1 MKPAAQKNPIPQN
14 PTPQNPQIYPPQVYT
29 IPAARNFLDS
39 VAGGVLAQTGG
50 DPLAL
55 ADYTILVPTRD
66 VAAALRQSF
75 IEQSQKPLGILPQI
89 ISLADIDDREFS
101 LKIGAQQ
108 KLAKSL
114 LKVPPAVSRLER
126 QIILAQEIMKI
137 EGMASSP
144 QKAMS
149 LGAELGR
156 FLDDIQRHDVSLDSL
171 EALVP
176 VQFKTQW
183 AKTAE
188 FLKIITDVWPA
199 KLAEMQRLDPETRR
213 TVVMQIQAE
222 HWRLH
227 PADKPV
233 LAAGFTDTGAALAT
247 LLKAVAALPQGA
259 VVLQGLD
266 SSLDAQEWDKVTEG
280 HPAHHHKSLL
290 QTLGVG
296 REAVQEWSALS
307 DKNSLLDKNDLERQK
322 LLSQAMRPSGGNSPV
337 KIGVQAL
344 NGLDFMISPTE
355 QEEAGVIALKLR
367 ETLETAG
374 RKTVLVT
381 ADRSLARRVSARL
394 RAWEIEVADEA
405 GLPLAHTLTGIFL
418 SATAAMAAEEWAP
431 IALLEALKHPLT
443 GLGDSRENFRK
454 NVAALE
460 DTVLH
465 GVRPEAGAAGMTRAL
480 TIAFN
485 RSAKKKVPAD
495 KEQLLIFTDKLQQA
509 GAAFFD
515 AMKSPAPVAFGV
527 LLEAHIRFAEA
538 LAATDTMTGTA
549 RLWGNAEGKKAAEFL
564 SQLRDVAG
572 RMPDMTGRDY
582 ADVLQGLLRDV
593 KMDIPKGRHPF
604 LRIVTP
610 EQAQFIKADTVI
622 IGGMNNGIFPPEPQD
637 NPWLSPDMM
646 RQLKLPS
653 SESAIGHAAHCF
665 VQAASQS
672 EVLLS
677 RARRSGNAPAVESL
691 FMTRLMMVLKQ
702 AGLKEKG
709 FDKNLTPKTSLPDI
723 HAALQKPAQM
733 TVLEPPAPTPAI
745 ELRPKQLPVTA
756 IEALMRDPY
765 SVYAK
770 YILQLRPK
778 QSIDTSPGVSERGIF
793 THAALDAFV
802 KKYPVQFPDNAVEE
816 LLKIGQETFQTRMDN
831 PAVRAFWWPRFER
844 IAEWFVA
851 FESERRALSKTI
863 GSEVQGRI
871 EMDMGDSVFT
881 LTALADRIDRGQND
895 ALTVIDYKTGSVP
908 TQKSVALGFSPQLTL
923 EALIAFSGGF
933 KGIDAGA
940 VGKIQYWKLTG
951 GRPAG
956 TVTEVKGDVQELV
969 EGARQGVEDLIRSF
983 NDPATPYLSSPRPE
997 WAPRYNDYQHLS
1009 RVDEWNTVR
1018 KTNSFKEKKSGT
1030 RRFAGKKE
1038 SPKND

>member
-1 MKPAAQKNPIPQN
+1 MKPATQQN
-14 PTPQNPQIYPPQVYT
+14 PTPPNPETYPPQVYT
-29 IPAARNFLDS
+29 IPAARNFLDT

-55 ADYTILVPTRD
+55 ADYTILVPSRD
-66 VAAALRQSF
+66 VAAALRQAF
-75 IEQSQKPLGILPQI
+75 IEQAQKPLGILPQI
-89 ISLADIDDREFS
+89 TTLADIDDREFS

-108 KLAKSL
+108 KLAKTL

-156 FLDDIQRHDVSLDSL
+156 FLDDVQRQDVSLDSL

-176 VQFKTQW
+176 VQFKSQW

-199 KLAEMQRLDPETRR
+199 KLAEMQRLDPEARR
-213 TVVMQIQAE
+213 TIIMQIQAE

-233 LAAGFTDTGAALAT
+233 LAVGFADTGAALAI
-247 LLKAVAALPQGA
+247 LLKSVAALPQGA
-259 VVLQGLD
+259 IILQGLD
-266 SSLDAQEWDKVTEG
+266 SGLDAGEWESVGEG
-280 HPAHHHKSLL
+280 HPAYHHKALL
-290 QTLGVG
+290 QTLEVG
-296 REAVQEWSALS
+296 REAVQEWGADSA
-307 DKNSLLDKNDLERQK
+307 LDKNNLERQK
-322 LLSQAMRPSGGNSPV
+322 LLSLAMRPSDGNSSV
-337 KIGVQAL
+337 NIGVQAL
-344 NGLDFMISPTE
+344 NGLDFIISATE

-374 RKTVLVT
+374 RKTILVT

-394 RAWEIEVADEA
+394 RAWQIEVADEA
-405 GLPLAHTLTGIFL
+405 GLPLAHTPTGIFL
-418 SATAAMAAEEWAP
+418 NATATMAAEEWAP
-431 IALLEALKHPLT
+431 IALLEALKHPLA
-443 GLGDSRENFRK
+443 GLGDSKENFRK
-454 NVAALE
+454 TVAALE
-460 DTVLH
+460 DAVLH
-465 GVRPEAGAAGMTRAL
+465 GVRPDTGAEGMTRAL

-485 RSAKKKVPAD
+485 RAVKKKDPAD
-495 KEQLLIFTDKLQQA
+495 KALLLAFTEKLQQA
-509 GAAFFD
+509 GAEFFD
-515 AMKSPAPVAFGV
+515 AMKSPVPAPFGA
-527 LLEAHIRFAEA
+527 LLEAHIRFAET

-549 RLWGNAEGKKAAEFL
+549 RLWGNTEGKKAADFL
-564 SQLRDVAG
+564 SQLRDAAEQ
-572 RMPDMTGRDY
+572 MPAMTGRDY

-593 KMDIPKGRHPF
+593 RMDIPKAQHPF

-622 IGGMNNGIFPPEPQD
+622 IGGMNNGVFPPELQD

-646 RQLKLPS
+646 RRLKLPS
-653 SESAIGHAAHCF
+653 TESAIGRAAHCF
-665 VQAASQS
+665 VQAASQP

-677 RARRSGNAPAVESL
+677 RAQRSGNAPAVESL
-691 FMTRLMMVLKQ
+691 FMTRLRMVLKQ

-723 HAALQKPAQM
+723 HAALQKPAQ
-733 TVLEPPAPTPAI
+733 TVLLEPPSPTPAI

-778 QSIDTSPGVSERGIF
+778 QSIDPSPGASERGIF

-802 KKYPVQFPDNAVEE
+802 KKYPRQFPDNAVEE

-933 KGIDAGA
+933 KGIDAGS

-969 EGARQGVEDLIRSF
+969 AGARQGVEDLIRTF

-1018 KTNSFKEKKSGT
+1018 KSNAFKEKKSGT

-1038 SPKND
+1038 SPKNDG